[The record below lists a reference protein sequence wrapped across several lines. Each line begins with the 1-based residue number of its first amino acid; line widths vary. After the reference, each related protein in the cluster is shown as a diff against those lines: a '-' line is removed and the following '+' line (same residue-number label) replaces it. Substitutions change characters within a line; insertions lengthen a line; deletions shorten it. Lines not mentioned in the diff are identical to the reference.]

1 MGQCVKRHV
10 KGGDPS
16 PFLSSMTQRI
26 WQFMVENLLTKEEWL
41 KNTTKKKYPVKIY
54 FLSNSTLFNPLK
66 INYKCHKTRVVR
78 S

>member
-26 WQFMVENLLTKEEWL
+26 WQFMVENLLTKEECW
-41 KNTTKKKYPVKIY
+41 KNTTKKSTQEKYT
-54 FLSNSTLFNPLK
+54 FF
-66 INYKCHKTRVVR
+66 
-78 S
+78 